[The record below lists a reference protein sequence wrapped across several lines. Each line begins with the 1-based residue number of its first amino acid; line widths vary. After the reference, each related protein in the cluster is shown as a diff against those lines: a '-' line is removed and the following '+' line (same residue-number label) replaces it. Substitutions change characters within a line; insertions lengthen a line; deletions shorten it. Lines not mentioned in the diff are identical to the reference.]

1 MYIKQFKQFQW
12 LFWVAAAS
20 IAVSCA
26 KSSAPEEENPV
37 PPAPVLRSF
46 DLGRVDSLNKVCNYA
61 SSVVSGEDGSMKILL
76 LRDDESID
84 ITPEDLK
91 SGLKV
96 EDKGR
101 YFLFSRPGGGEPDA
115 ILGSDIPMPYN
126 PPLRRMEEG
135 RTLNILC
142 IGNSLTADAV
152 EHLPRILKDMGIGNV
167 NIDVIYHGG
176 WSLLNHWNNFR
187 DTKCSRYIYEAGK
200 DDWTEFDPN
209 LLDDCAAD
217 VLALR
222 EYDIVTL
229 QDDTRT
235 NCSGWSEEGRAAF
248 LELVDHIQHA
258 QPTHRPSIVYFAP
271 HCPAAKL
278 YGTHNT
284 ILWELFDGDQDKCY
298 AAFLAQ
304 MREATSRTP
313 VDLFFSNATAVQN
326 LRTSELNE
334 NHPLDLSRDGTHS
347 DYGVTRFCESAL
359 FFQSIL
365 KPALG
370 ADISESRYLFGKSD
384 ETPGKCSTPVDDR
397 TRPIAVEAAL
407 NALKTPFEITRM
419 SEEKPP
425 VEGSVNYVLKL
436 CDYPITLEN
445 APEDICTIKKAG
457 APLGLDWE
465 ISGEAH
471 DKFVITNGAA
481 NGRYKIGANADYVDP
496 FILKTNGLAG
506 KKISK
511 VSVWMSS
518 GVKDK
523 LSRVSVSVGDR
534 EYLPLTEAAV
544 SVTAVKNTGF
554 EYSADCGA
562 STEGEVKITIRSTA
576 AFYIYKIYIDYEQ
589 E

>member
-1 MYIKQFKQFQW
+1 M
-12 LFWVAAAS
+12 
-20 IAVSCA
+20 
-26 KSSAPEEENPV
+26 
-37 PPAPVLRSF
+37 
-46 DLGRVDSLNKVCNYA
+46 
-61 SSVVSGEDGSMKILL
+61 
-76 LRDDESID
+76 
-84 ITPEDLK
+84 
-91 SGLKV
+91 
-96 EDKGR
+96 
-101 YFLFSRPGGGEPDA
+101 
-115 ILGSDIPMPYN
+115 
-126 PPLRRMEEG
+126 
-135 RTLNILC
+135 
-142 IGNSLTADAV
+142 
-152 EHLPRILKDMGIGNV
+152 
-167 NIDVIYHGG
+167 
-176 WSLLNHWNNFR
+176 
-187 DTKCSRYIYEAGK
+187 
-200 DDWTEFDPN
+200 
-209 LLDDCAAD
+209 
-217 VLALR
+217 
-222 EYDIVTL
+222 TL

-407 NALKTPFEITRM
+407 NALKTHFEITRM

-523 LSRVSVSVGDR
+523 LSRVSVSVGTGSIF
-534 EYLPLTEAAV
+534 PLRRRP
-544 SVTAVKNTGF
+544 
-554 EYSADCGA
+554 SA
-562 STEGEVKITIRSTA
+562 
-576 AFYIYKIYIDYEQ
+576 
-589 E
+589 